1 VFIPFCTEQLLLLSA
16 WVLNPTNS
24 NKNSNI
30 TRATMAIARRKTKS
44 KNTKVT
50 QVEQNTI
57 SSVYHS
63 ELEQFIKR
71 KQQKQHKTASKS

>member
-1 VFIPFCTEQLLLLSA
+1 
-16 WVLNPTNS
+16 
-24 NKNSNI
+24 
-30 TRATMAIARRKTKS
+30 MAIARRKTKS
-44 KNTKVT
+44 NNTKVT

-71 KQQKQHKTASKS
+71 KQQKQHKTASKSWHVNMNDDRQWLAVRMNQTSIEQQ